1 MIEVEPLK
9 PEKDESASAIFL
21 AAVCGS
27 ADVKV
32 GNRSA
37 SKPCQPVKHREHE
50 SKCEWRRVHP
60 DKDPTLNIQVETS
73 RSAYVSNKLPFV
85 KSKNVPVVAI
95 ADTGTRTTVAG
106 TALLSAMGVNENE
119 LFPVEQN

>member
-37 SKPCQPVKHREHE
+37 TKPCRLVKHRDV
-50 SKCEWRRVHP
+50 R
-60 DKDPTLNIQVETS
+60 
-73 RSAYVSNKLPFV
+73 
-85 KSKNVPVVAI
+85 VVAI
-95 ADTGTRTTVAG
+95 ADTGARTTVTW
-106 TALLSAMGVNENE
+106 TALLSAMGV
-119 LFPVEQN
+119 